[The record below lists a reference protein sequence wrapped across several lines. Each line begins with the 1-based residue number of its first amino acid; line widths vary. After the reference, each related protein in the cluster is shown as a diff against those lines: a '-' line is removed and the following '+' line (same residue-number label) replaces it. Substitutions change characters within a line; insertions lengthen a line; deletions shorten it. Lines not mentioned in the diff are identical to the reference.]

1 MTENSPGMT
10 NRPELIDPALLRPGR
25 LEVQLRVELP
35 NRVGRRDI
43 LRIHTRRMKKEG
55 VLSDD
60 AIALLEDLSDDGMGA
75 RTEYFS
81 GAELAGLVRS
91 ASSFALARAV
101 TGDDSSGMVVAD
113 DLERALKEVRPALG
127 TQDEALKMRFPFGI
141 SDYSASMKRI
151 IRDLNRFTAPIVS
164 STPRLSSLL
173 VVGSGCGGSGAT
185 ALAAWAAAEASVHGR
200 ADYVRFITAL
210 DILTAEGNGGDEA
223 RAIALV
229 EKFADAREMSHSLLV
244 LDDIDQICAGSGPGG
259 YSSVM
264 ISTLRALLRTPP
276 PSANAAKPGGQ
287 SVSSRGI
294 GKTLQIIAATSRPD
308 AACVTLNELFE
319 ETIGQCCMSCIE
331 TLYENI
337 KLTLLIITV
346 FHLAAVVPLLSD
358 PISVE
363 KLLAESL
370 ADEIADVESFSKL
383 IIQRL
388 GKVACKTA
396 LRLSERAVFTAGI
409 QTQQMAIEE
418 KQAAQIRA
426 LDEILCDYGEDEAS
440 RMCDVA

>member
-1 MTENSPGMT
+1 MTHNSPGMT

-35 NRVGRRDI
+35 DRVGRRDI
-43 LRIHTRRMKKEG
+43 LRIHTRKMKKEG
-55 VLSDD
+55 ALSDD
-60 AIALLEDLSDDGMGA
+60 AIALLEDLSDGGMGA

-101 TGDDSSGMVVAD
+101 AADDSSGMVVAD

-127 TQDEALKMRFPFGI
+127 TQDEVLKMRFPFGV
-141 SDYSASMKRI
+141 SDYSASVKRI
-151 IRDLNRFTAPIVS
+151 MRDLSRFTAPIVT

-185 ALAAWAAAEASVHGR
+185 ALAAWAASEASVNGR

-223 RAIALV
+223 RATALV
-229 EKFADAREMSHSLLV
+229 ERFSEAREMSHSLLV
-244 LDDIDQICAGSGPGG
+244 LDDIDQICAGSGPRG

-276 PSANAAKPGGQ
+276 PSANTAKPGGQ
-287 SVSSRGI
+287 SSSSRGV
-294 GKTLQIIAATSRPD
+294 GKTLQIIAATSRSD

-319 ETIGQCCMSCIE
+319 ETIGKCHM
-331 TLYENI
+331 
-337 KLTLLIITV
+337 
-346 FHLAAVVPLLSD
+346 
-358 PISVE
+358 
-363 KLLAESL
+363 
-370 ADEIADVESFSKL
+370 
-383 IIQRL
+383 
-388 GKVACKTA
+388 
-396 LRLSERAVFTAGI
+396 
-409 QTQQMAIEE
+409 
-418 KQAAQIRA
+418 
-426 LDEILCDYGEDEAS
+426 
-440 RMCDVA
+440 